1 MNLLKLLPEDYPR
14 SSAVVELQ
22 KALEKL
28 GTSAEEDV
36 SDLLNQFFLDTATWG
51 LSCWEKVYGVASDTT
66 KSLAVRRSA
75 VRAKMRGMGT
85 TTVEL
90 VQNVSE
96 SFVNGEVAV
105 EEHNDEYR
113 FDIVMLSVI
122 GIPPNMED
130 LKRAMEEIKP
140 AHLAYEII
148 IKYNTWGMVK
158 DSKMTWGT
166 AKERSWAAMKEV
178 AL

>member
-1 MNLLKLLPEDYPR
+1 MNLIKLLPEDYPK
-14 SSAVVELQ
+14 SPAVVELQ
-22 KALEKL
+22 KAIEKL
-28 GTSAEEDV
+28 GTATEDDV
-36 SDLLNQFFLDTATWG
+36 ADLLYQFFLDSATWG
-51 LSCWEKVYGVASDTT
+51 LSCWEKVYGVESDTT
-66 KSLAVRRSA
+66 KSLEVRRSA

-90 VQNVSE
+90 IQNVSE
-96 SFVNGEVAV
+96 SFVNGKVAV

-113 FDIVMLSVI
+113 FDVVMLSVI

-130 LKRAMEEIKP
+130 LKRAIEEIKP

-158 DSKMTWGT
+158 DKNMTWQQ
-166 AKERSWAAMKEV
+166 ARARKWKDMKEV

>member
-1 MNLLKLLPEDYPR
+1 MNLLRLLPEDYPK
-14 SSAVVELQ
+14 SPAVVELQ
-22 KALEKL
+22 KAIEKL
-28 GTSAEEDV
+28 GTATEEDV
-36 SDLLNQFFLDTATWG
+36 ADLLDQFFLDTATWG
-51 LSCWEKVYGVASDTT
+51 LSCWEKVYGVESDAK
-66 KSLAVRRSA
+66 KSLEVRRSA

-130 LKRAMEEIKP
+130 LKRAIEEIKP

-148 IKYNTWGMVK
+148 IKYNTWGMVRN
-158 DSKMTWGT
+158 SQMTWG
-166 AKERSWAAMKEV
+166 AAQERKWVEMKEV

>member
-1 MNLLKLLPEDYPR
+1 MKLLKHLPEDYPK
-14 SSAVVELQ
+14 SPAVVELQ
-22 KALEKL
+22 KAIEKL
-28 GTSAEEDV
+28 GTATEEDV
-36 SDLLNQFFLDTATWG
+36 ADLLHQFFLDSATWG
-51 LSCWEKVYGVASDTT
+51 LSCWEKVYGVESDTT
-66 KSLAVRRSA
+66 KSLEVRRSA

-130 LKRAMEEIKP
+130 LKRAIEEIKP

-148 IKYNTWGMVK
+148 IKYNTWGMVR
-158 DSKMTWGT
+158 DSGMTW
-166 AKERSWAAMKEV
+166 AAAAERTWTAMKEV
-178 AL
+178 EL

>member
-1 MNLLKLLPEDYPR
+1 M
-14 SSAVVELQ
+14 
-22 KALEKL
+22 
-28 GTSAEEDV
+28 
-36 SDLLNQFFLDTATWG
+36 
-51 LSCWEKVYGVASDTT
+51 
-66 KSLAVRRSA
+66 
-75 VRAKMRGMGT
+75 
-85 TTVEL
+85 
-90 VQNVSE
+90 QNVSE

-130 LKRAMEEIKP
+130 LKRAIEEIKP

-148 IKYNTWGMVK
+148 IKYNTWGMVRN
-158 DSKMTWGT
+158 SQMTWG
-166 AKERSWAAMKEV
+166 AAQERKWVEMKEV